1 MDATFTQG
9 DIIPTDWLAGTI
21 WAESEAS
28 IVGTLIPNFFIV
40 YFGQDLPYGNI
51 DNNKVML
58 QLAHMGPGYELWA
71 DTAKDAVDNFDNI
84 SSILDKIDDDE
95 HPERIKQYLDPN
107 RQDKSLPLAKANGP
121 FGSMT
126 MVQTSDYPA
135 AALSI
140 KKFFC
145 PAPVAPSAAI
155 FPTGNVM
162 TLQLPGNIN
171 KEAEAKK
178 GLVKLMLFHV

>member
-9 DIIPTDWLAGTI
+9 DTIPTDWLAGTI
-21 WAESEAS
+21 WAESEAP
-28 IVGTLIPNFFIV
+28 IVGTLVPNFFIV

-51 DNNKVML
+51 DDNEVML
-58 QLAHMGPGYELWA
+58 QLARMGPGYELWA
-71 DTAKDAVDNFDNI
+71 DTAKDAVNNFNDI

-95 HPERIKQYLDPN
+95 HPEWIKQYLDPN
-107 RQDKSLPLAKANGP
+107 RNNKSLPLAKANGP

-126 MVQTSDYPA
+126 IVQTSDYPA

-162 TLQLPGNIN
+162 TLQLPGDID